1 MKLLARFILA
11 GALGV
16 VPMVTVAAAPALA
29 CGNSYRYEVDPKTNA
44 LVKAEE
50 ALHEGDYKGAWRLAV
65 SATGPVGKSV
75 EGKGDP
81 AGIDPLRAR
90 TLRVASIAVVRTGGT
105 VSGKPSADAMM
116 TWAVDQLRVLV
127 ARESQNPYLVA
138 QLAHGLAL
146 KPEGRAEALTLLA
159 ELAKNDMMPTAQAW
173 LLYGELATDQKERER
188 AIDQCKL
195 RASDP
200 TVCKLKAPGET

>member
-1 MKLLARFILA
+1 MKLLARIIVA
-11 GALGV
+11 SALGI
-16 VPMVTVAAAPALA
+16 VPMVSVAAPALA

-50 ALHEGDYKGAWRLAV
+50 ALHEGDFKGAWRLAI
-65 SATGPVGKSV
+65 SATGPVGKKV
-75 EGKGDP
+75 EGKDDP
-81 AGIDPLRAR
+81 AGLDPLRAR
-90 TLRVASIAVVRTGGT
+90 TLRVASIAVVRT
-105 VSGKPSADAMM
+105 SGAVTGKASAEAMT

-146 KPEGRAEALTLLA
+146 KTEGRAEALQLLS
-159 ELAKNDMMPTAQAW
+159 ELAKNDMMPNAQAW
-173 LLYGELATDQKERER
+173 LLYGELQTDGKERER

-195 RASDP
+195 RAPDP
-200 TVCKLKAPGET
+200 STCKLKAPGES